1 MLCLAIN
8 FPAFHEIHLHGQKY
22 RVTICCQLART
33 KERLDP
39 VCYVS
44 GMCGRYRTKFCQV
57 VNQPKIR
64 RRTIMFRP
72 ILGSLTALLL
82 CSTFIFAQNGPTHL
96 MGAVTAVK
104 PDMVTIKTQNG
115 KSEIVALEKTTK
127 YMKDGKQ
134 AKSADLK
141 VGDTIMINAKM
152 DAKTKK
158 YAAEEVTLGE
168 KDAKAKAAPA
178 KK

>member
-1 MLCLAIN
+1 
-8 FPAFHEIHLHGQKY
+8 
-22 RVTICCQLART
+22 
-33 KERLDP
+33 
-39 VCYVS
+39 
-44 GMCGRYRTKFCQV
+44 
-57 VNQPKIR
+57 
-64 RRTIMFRP
+64 
-72 ILGSLTALLL
+72 
-82 CSTFIFAQNGPTHL
+82 